1 MVVRILYVKII
12 LKYLYKVL
20 VFNCFFF
27 YKKYDI
33 RFDWVYGYI
42 WNYIIKIYKIVI

>member
-12 LKYLYKVL
+12 LKYLCKVL

-27 YKKYDI
+27 IKSMKLDLIEYMDIYEIILLKY
-33 RFDWVYGYI
+33 
-42 WNYIIKIYKIVI
+42 IKL